1 MYKEKLHVN
10 YMLGVKGLTTNAIKF
25 KFGTE
30 IWPEIVLQCDSKS
43 TRK

>member
-1 MYKEKLHVN
+1 MV
-10 YMLGVKGLTTNAIKF
+10 VKGLTTNAIKF
-25 KFGTE
+25 KFDTE